1 METKTELVLLSQRIN
16 DKPEPREIAVFRR
29 AGEITHADP
38 ENKKLVE
45 VMKALDNYCAP
56 RRNTVS
62 ERHYFWAHNF
72 NEQAGHCYTSIN
84 SAHVDQMIRPG
95 HSFSLAC
102 EFVCLQPSHVM
113 QWWKDGQVLLNASAI
128 LPNITLSMHVSG
140 AGEKDSGNYS
150 CRTEPPDALGTTAV
164 ITVGDLPTSGP
175 SVNTLEPTIEPKQCM
190 CKVHGVRVSRQG
202 VLDVVMVWYLLLKA
216 IFLIIMVT
224 TIALVLACRLR

>member
-1 METKTELVLLSQRIN
+1 M
-16 DKPEPREIAVFRR
+16 
-29 AGEITHADP
+29 EITYADP
-38 ENKKLVE
+38 ENKKLAE
-45 VMKALDNYCAP
+45 VIKALDNYCAP
-56 RRNTVS
+56 RRNTVL
-62 ERHYFWAHNF
+62 ERHPFWAHNF

-84 SAHVDQMIRPG
+84 SAHVDQTIRPG

-113 QWWKDGQVLLNASAI
+113 QWWKDGQVLLNASSI

-164 ITVGDLPTSGP
+164 ITVEDLPTSGP
-175 SVNTLEPTIEPKQCM
+175 SVNTLEPTVEPKQGM
-190 CKVHGVRVSRQG
+190 CEVHGVGVYRQG

-216 IFLIIMVT
+216 IFLILMVT

>member
-1 METKTELVLLSQRIN
+1 M
-16 DKPEPREIAVFRR
+16 
-29 AGEITHADP
+29 EITYADP
-38 ENKKLVE
+38 ENKKLAE
-45 VMKALDNYCAP
+45 VIKALDNYCAP
-56 RRNTVS
+56 RRNTVL
-62 ERHYFWAHNF
+62 ERHPFWAHNF

-84 SAHVDQMIRPG
+84 SAHVDQTIRPG

-113 QWWKDGQVLLNASAI
+113 QWWKDGQVLLNASSI

-164 ITVGDLPTSGP
+164 ITVEDLPTSGP
-175 SVNTLEPTIEPKQCM
+175 SVNTLEPTVEPK
-190 CKVHGVRVSRQG
+190 QG

-216 IFLIIMVT
+216 IFLILMVT

>member
-1 METKTELVLLSQRIN
+1 MMCLILRIAFLLVQVR
-16 DKPEPREIAVFRR
+16 
-29 AGEITHADP
+29 
-38 ENKKLVE
+38 
-45 VMKALDNYCAP
+45 
-56 RRNTVS
+56 
-62 ERHYFWAHNF
+62 
-72 NEQAGHCYTSIN
+72 GHCYTSIN

-175 SVNTLEPTIEPKQCM
+175 SVNTLEPTIESKQGM
-190 CKVHGVRVSRQG
+190 CEVHGVRVSTQG

-216 IFLIIMVT
+216 IFLILMVT

>member
-1 METKTELVLLSQRIN
+1 MENTY
-16 DKPEPREIAVFRR
+16 
-29 AGEITHADP
+29 ADP
-38 ENKKLVE
+38 ENKKLAE

-56 RRNTVS
+56 RRNTVF
-62 ERHYFWAHNF
+62 ERHQFWAHNF

-84 SAHVDQMIRPG
+84 SAHVDQTIRPG

-102 EFVCLQPSHVM
+102 EFVCLQPSHAM
-113 QWWKDGQVLLNASAI
+113 QWWKDGQVLLNASSI

-164 ITVGDLPTSGP
+164 ITVGVSFPLDLPTSGP
-175 SVNTLEPTIEPKQCM
+175 SVNTLEPTVEPKHIPCE
-190 CKVHGVRVSRQG
+190 VDRVGVSRQG

-216 IFLIIMVT
+216 IFLILMVT